1 MMAPQGNQCVH
12 CCCTSLLLHFPSL
25 SVFNLQSDDQFCF
38 HCTSEQAGKVGQE
51 QVVKLTTSKGAQLS
65 WWQHSLSKSGKVK
78 LQIAGGEGK
87 EEYQFPT
94 NGAMLVGAG
103 SSNAHKGS
111 LCLQNLTANQ
121 VGKGFLSSNL
131 VEFSFGIKIQFFFG
145 KKEMLEVDF
154 RTKRNVQ
161 CRFEE
166 KGNIWSGF
174 QENEMF

>member
-1 MMAPQGNQCVH
+1 M
-12 CCCTSLLLHFPSL
+12 
-25 SVFNLQSDDQFCF
+25 
-38 HCTSEQAGKVGQE
+38 
-51 QVVKLTTSKGAQLS
+51 KLTTSKGAQLS

-78 LQIAGGEGK
+78 LQIVGGEGK

-131 VEFSFGIKIQFFFG
+131 VEFSFGIKIQFFLA